1 MMTIRTKHNMNKYYA
16 KIFQN
21 LPDGASPDLLGE
33 AKSSCNIISDDSSPE
48 TVVRIICPVDD
59 FLERVEFEN
68 ALDWAENLEK

>member
-1 MMTIRTKHNMNKYYA
+1 M
-16 KIFQN
+16 
-21 LPDGASPDLLGE
+21 LGE